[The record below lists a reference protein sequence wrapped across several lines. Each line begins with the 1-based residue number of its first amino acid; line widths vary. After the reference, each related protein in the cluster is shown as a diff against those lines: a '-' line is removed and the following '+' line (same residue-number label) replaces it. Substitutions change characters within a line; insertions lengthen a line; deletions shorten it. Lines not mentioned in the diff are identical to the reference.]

1 MYVEPFRSR
10 SGESLETILEGARR
24 RASSFGNDL
33 LVQPPLKP
41 AVPRDG
47 LLSLSEPGNE
57 KFPVLRKP
65 STLRPAVAVG
75 DADVG
80 PNTIAALR
88 GVNSSVA
95 QVHYGLNVILLL
107 SIIGYLCV
115 IWLHDR
121 SMRNQIIPHVRE
133 FEDVT
138 ASVTSLKA
146 RDAQL
151 QLEIERDR
159 QEEVRIRAALDAYQ
173 KEYEGA
179 LQPLQQQEAALRA
192 QLKAMKRYHT
202 ESPKLGVLGSCN
214 DFFRSVTL
222 DTRIQGPV
230 QRFITTIVLLVGLLC
245 CKHLGDG
252 HLLELERLLHTR
264 IMAKHDMRMIEHQ
277 QRTRLTRTQ
286 NIARGH
292 RDRVVNL
299 MHRLDIAPRQYN
311 ERKERKQAQID
322 QLQAQIQHLGVEDF
336 PSSMSR
342 PSNPFAQGFRR
353 VDLEGGAQH
362 VVSTV
367 AAWKAQASQ
376 MSMTM
381 DIIFFSAACCVVAAS
396 VISTIEV
403 FLTEIAPFDLVDCIY
418 LLLFG
423 TKMMFLDAPV
433 RFKGIV
439 EAQAFIVKY
448 FAFLTRFT
456 GRGIWYIFL
465 GTMTFATLWDN
476 QIWYLGAVLL
486 GFYVFLIGVFA
497 TVMGAM
503 KSRKLDRNAN
513 CEQMFNS
520 YARSSPQEGMTAE
533 EFDLLSQVAGISFRP
548 DELTFVLN
556 ALCNEGRLGITQRD
570 FCGW

>member
-1 MYVEPFRSR
+1 MMTSC
-10 SGESLETILEGARR
+10 
-24 RASSFGNDL
+24 
-33 LVQPPLKP
+33 PLSPSIRGSK
-41 AVPRDG
+41 A
-47 LLSLSEPGNE
+47 LSAEVS
-57 KFPVLRKP
+57 
-65 STLRPAVAVG
+65 
-75 DADVG
+75 
-80 PNTIAALR
+80 NT
-88 GVNSSVA
+88 
-95 QVHYGLNVILLL
+95 
-107 SIIGYLCV
+107 
-115 IWLHDR
+115 
-121 SMRNQIIPHVRE
+121 
-133 FEDVT
+133 
-138 ASVTSLKA
+138 
-146 RDAQL
+146 
-151 QLEIERDR
+151 
-159 QEEVRIRAALDAYQ
+159 
-173 KEYEGA
+173 
-179 LQPLQQQEAALRA
+179 
-192 QLKAMKRYHT
+192 KRF
-202 ESPKLGVLGSCN
+202 S
-214 DFFRSVTL
+214 
-222 DTRIQGPV
+222 V
-230 QRFITTIVLLVGLLC
+230 QRFISTIVLLVGLLC

-503 KSRKLDRNAN
+503 KSRKLDRVRQQIRRQNAN
-513 CEQMFNS
+513 SEQMFNS

-533 EFDLLSQVAGISFRP
+533 EFDLLSGQVAGISFRP

-570 FCGW
+570 FCGWVAGPAILL

>member
-1 MYVEPFRSR
+1 
-10 SGESLETILEGARR
+10 
-24 RASSFGNDL
+24 
-33 LVQPPLKP
+33 
-41 AVPRDG
+41 
-47 LLSLSEPGNE
+47 
-57 KFPVLRKP
+57 
-65 STLRPAVAVG
+65 
-75 DADVG
+75 
-80 PNTIAALR
+80 
-88 GVNSSVA
+88 
-95 QVHYGLNVILLL
+95 
-107 SIIGYLCV
+107 
-115 IWLHDR
+115 
-121 SMRNQIIPHVRE
+121 
-133 FEDVT
+133 
-138 ASVTSLKA
+138 
-146 RDAQL
+146 
-151 QLEIERDR
+151 RDR

-192 QLKAMKRYHT
+192 QLKAMKRYHS
-202 ESPKLGVLGSCN
+202 ERRKLGVLGSYN
-214 DFFRSVTL
+214 DFLPSVTL

-322 QLQAQIQHLGVEDF
+322 QLQAQIQHLGVRDITVSVEDF

-342 PSNPFAQGFRR
+342 PSNPFAQVFRR

-396 VISTIEV
+396 VISTIE
-403 FLTEIAPFDLVDCIY
+403 
-418 LLLFG
+418 
-423 TKMMFLDAPV
+423 
-433 RFKGIV
+433 
-439 EAQAFIVKY
+439 AFIVKY

-503 KSRKLDRNAN
+503 KSRKLDRVRQQIRRQNAN
-513 CEQMFNS
+513 SEQMFNS

-533 EFDLLSQVAGISFRP
+533 EFDLLSGQVAGISFRP

-570 FCGW
+570 FCGWVAGPAILL